1 MEISAIDQEV
11 SDFDWFAVDSG
22 NYLVHF
28 ASAGGRLPNSVASS
42 KENLDLLKSYFLGL
56 PILFAQS
63 EIFVA
68 PTKAPFPYL
77 ECAFRGLF
85 SYDGNVTGGAMDT
98 VYQLVA
104 QPPHVLTLAD
114 LPLAVAAIVTQTQ
127 LPFAVAGLV
136 TLDTSAVS

>member
-1 MEISAIDQEV
+1 MEISDIDQEV
-11 SDFDWFAVDSG
+11 SDFDWFAVDSD

-56 PILFAQS
+56 PILFAQA

-85 SYDGNVTGGAMDT
+85 SYDGNVSGGVMET

-104 QPPHVLTLAD
+104 QPPRVLTLAD
-114 LPLAVAAIVTQTQ
+114 LPPVISAIVIQTQ
-127 LPFAVAGLV
+127 LPFAVADLV
-136 TLDTSAVS
+136 TLDTSVVA